1 MNSQAKMTPY
11 PEYKATNLPWLPQ
24 IPVHWVLVKIR
35 ELFTER
41 NQKVSDKEYAP
52 LSVSKGGVVPQISTV
67 AKTDNGDNRK
77 LVKVG
82 DFVINSRS
90 DRKGSSGISAY
101 DGSVSLINLVLK
113 PRNDYNRGYLHYLLK
128 SIPFIE
134 EYYKNGRGIV
144 ADLWTTRYSEMKTI
158 SIPTPTAA
166 EQEQIVR
173 YLDSMTAKINKLI
186 RAKKKQ
192 IALLQEQKQ
201 AIINQAVTKGLNP
214 NAEMKDSGIDWLGQI
229 PAHWEVK
236 HLGHFS
242 SLQNGLSASADYFG
256 SGYPFLNYGDVYSNY
271 EIKEPLSG
279 LANSTVKEQERY
291 SIQNGDVFFTRT
303 SETIDEIA
311 FSSVC
316 LKSIPHATFSG
327 FLIRVR
333 PNKGIILPLFS
344 KYYFRNTVLRNYFVK
359 EMNLVTRASLSQ
371 QLLRAL
377 PVVLPSLKEQ
387 EDIAQFL
394 ERKNKCFDTAIT
406 IIENEIAVIS
416 EYKNSLIASVVTG
429 QVDVRNIQ
437 VEDFDPADLISE
449 TDDDP
454 AEDDDQPQEESEE

>member
-1 MNSQAKMTPY
+1 MTPY

-24 IPVHWVLVKIR
+24 IPAHWVLVKIR

-52 LSVSKGGVVPQISTV
+52 LSVSKDGVVPQISTV

-134 EYYKNGRGIV
+134 EYYRNGRGIV

-201 AIINQAVTKGLNP
+201 AIINQAVTKGLNL

-229 PAHWEVK
+229 PAHWVLNK
-236 HLGHFS
+236 VGHFYKS
-242 SLQNGLSASADYFG
+242 VLGKMLATAPTTPNDTYEKYLCAKDVHFNGVDLSDLKQMWFSPEEKRKYLLEPGDLLVVEGGAGAGGAAIFDGFNEPVYIQNSIHLVRPQNS
-256 SGYPFLNYGDVYSNY
+256 
-271 EIKEPLSG
+271 E
-279 LANSTVKEQERY
+279 STV
-291 SIQNGDVFFTRT
+291 
-303 SETIDEIA
+303 
-311 FSSVC
+311 
-316 LKSIPHATFSG
+316 
-327 FLIRVR
+327 
-333 PNKGIILPLFS
+333 
-344 KYYFRNTVLRNYFVK
+344 
-359 EMNLVTRASLSQ
+359 
-371 QLLRAL
+371 
-377 PVVLPSLKEQ
+377 
-387 EDIAQFL
+387 QFL
-394 ERKNKCFDTAIT
+394 SRERK
-406 IIENEIAVIS
+406 
-416 EYKNSLIASVVTG
+416 
-429 QVDVRNIQ
+429 
-437 VEDFDPADLISE
+437 
-449 TDDDP
+449 
-454 AEDDDQPQEESEE
+454 

>member
-1 MNSQAKMTPY
+1 MNSQAIMTPY

-24 IPVHWVLVKIR
+24 IPAHWVLVKIR

-52 LSVSKGGVVPQISTV
+52 LSVSKDGVVPQISTV

-134 EYYKNGRGIV
+134 EYYRNGRGIV

-186 RAKKKQ
+186 RAKKK
-192 IALLQEQKQ
+192 ICDLIFEEILL
-201 AIINQAVTKGLNP
+201 
-214 NAEMKDSGIDWLGQI
+214 
-229 PAHWEVK
+229 
-236 HLGHFS
+236 
-242 SLQNGLSASADYFG
+242 
-256 SGYPFLNYGDVYSNY
+256 
-271 EIKEPLSG
+271 
-279 LANSTVKEQERY
+279 LANEHIDNANLPRY
-291 SIQNGDVFFTRT
+291 RLKNVIKLVGDQIIREE
-303 SETIDEIA
+303 ETLYTPIG
-311 FSSVC
+311 V
-316 LKSIPHATFSG
+316 LNRG
-327 FLIRVR
+327 R
-333 PNKGIILPLFS
+333 GIFH
-344 KYYFRNTVLRNYFVK
+344 K
-359 EMNLVTRASLSQ
+359 Q
-371 QLLRAL
+371 QLLGKDLGDSEFFNVSPGDMIFSGQFAWEGAVAIIQETERGCIASHRYPLARAINPEL
-377 PVVLPSLKEQ
+377 LKLEYLWAFFQTKYGDMLLNIHSHGAAGRNRPLNIMRLLSEAIPIPPLEEQKKIERLFLQLKEAKELAAKYSVQ
-387 EDIAQFL
+387 LQ
-394 ERKNKCFDTAIT
+394 
-406 IIENEIAVIS
+406 

-429 QVDVRNIQ
+429 QVDIRNIQ

-449 TDDDP
+449 TDDDS
-454 AEDDDQPQEESEE
+454 AEDDDQLQEESEE

>member
-1 MNSQAKMTPY
+1 MNSQAIMTPY

-24 IPVHWVLVKIR
+24 IPAHWVLVKIR

-52 LSVSKGGVVPQISTV
+52 LSVSKDGVVPQISTV

-134 EYYKNGRGIV
+134 EYYRNGRGIV

-186 RAKKKQ
+186 RAKKK
-192 IALLQEQKQ
+192 ICDLIFEEILL
-201 AIINQAVTKGLNP
+201 
-214 NAEMKDSGIDWLGQI
+214 
-229 PAHWEVK
+229 
-236 HLGHFS
+236 
-242 SLQNGLSASADYFG
+242 
-256 SGYPFLNYGDVYSNY
+256 
-271 EIKEPLSG
+271 
-279 LANSTVKEQERY
+279 LANEHIDNANLPRY
-291 SIQNGDVFFTRT
+291 RLKNVIKLVGDQIIREE
-303 SETIDEIA
+303 ETLYTPIG
-311 FSSVC
+311 V
-316 LKSIPHATFSG
+316 LNRG
-327 FLIRVR
+327 R
-333 PNKGIILPLFS
+333 GIFH
-344 KYYFRNTVLRNYFVK
+344 K
-359 EMNLVTRASLSQ
+359 Q
-371 QLLRAL
+371 QLLGKDLGDSEFFNVSPGDMIFSGQFAWEGAVAIIQETERGCIASHRYPLARAINPEL
-377 PVVLPSLKEQ
+377 LKLEYLWAFFQTKYGDMLLNIHSHGAAGRNRPLNIMRLLSEAIPIPPLEEQKKIERLFLQLKEAKELAAKYSVQ
-387 EDIAQFL
+387 LQ
-394 ERKNKCFDTAIT
+394 
-406 IIENEIAVIS
+406 

-429 QVDVRNIQ
+429 QVDIRNIQ

>member
-1 MNSQAKMTPY
+1 MTPY
-11 PEYKATNLPWLPQ
+11 PEYKATSLPWLPQ
-24 IPVHWVLVKIR
+24 IPAHWELVKIR

-144 ADLWTTRYSEMKTI
+144 ADLWTTRYSEMKTV

-186 RAKKKQ
+186 RAKKNQ

-229 PAHWEVK
+229 PAHWEISRCKYLLRETNFRSENGDEEHLSMSQKDGLIPDSQLDGHHLMSESYIGGKICKKNDLVLNRLK
-236 HLGHFS
+236 AHLGVFALAPQLGVVS
-242 SLQNGLSASADYFG
+242 PDYTI
-256 SGYPFLNYGDVYSNY
+256 LNINCKKVL
-271 EIKEPLSG
+271 P
-279 LANSTVKEQERY
+279 RY
-291 SIQNGDVFFTRT
+291 IEHV
-303 SETIDEIA
+303 
-311 FSSVC
+311 
-316 LKSIPHATFSG
+316 LKSNSCRSE
-327 FLIRVR
+327 LRIRVR
-333 PNKGIILPLFS
+333 GIVEGFWRLYTDDLYDITLPLPS
-344 KYYFRNTVLRNYFVK
+344 IEEQQQILNSAEEKTKILDK
-359 EMNLVTRASLSQ
+359 CLSDCVENIK
-371 QLLRAL
+371 L
-377 PVVLPSLKEQ
+377 LKEYL
-387 EDIAQFL
+387 D
-394 ERKNKCFDTAIT
+394 
-406 IIENEIAVIS
+406 
-416 EYKNSLIASVVTG
+416 SLIASVVTG
-429 QVDVRNIQ
+429 QVDVRNIA
-437 VEDFDPADLISE
+437 VEDFDPADLITE

-454 AEDDDQPQEESEE
+454 AKDESPEESEE

>member
-1 MNSQAKMTPY
+1 MTPY

-24 IPVHWVLVKIR
+24 IPAHWELVKIR

-113 PRNDYNRGYLHYLLK
+113 PRNDYNRSYLHYLLK

-144 ADLWTTRYSEMKTI
+144 ADLWTTRYSEMKTV

-229 PAHWEVK
+229 PAHWEISRCKYLLRETNFRSENGDEEHLSMSQKDGLIPDSQLDGHHLMSESYIGGKICKKNDLVLNRLK
-236 HLGHFS
+236 AHLGVFALAPQLGVVS
-242 SLQNGLSASADYFG
+242 PDYTI
-256 SGYPFLNYGDVYSNY
+256 LNINCKKVL
-271 EIKEPLSG
+271 P
-279 LANSTVKEQERY
+279 RY
-291 SIQNGDVFFTRT
+291 IEHV
-303 SETIDEIA
+303 
-311 FSSVC
+311 
-316 LKSIPHATFSG
+316 LKSNSCRSE
-327 FLIRVR
+327 LRIRVR
-333 PNKGIILPLFS
+333 GIVEGFWRLYTDDLYDITLPLPS
-344 KYYFRNTVLRNYFVK
+344 IEEQQQILNSAEEKTKILDK
-359 EMNLVTRASLSQ
+359 CLSDCVENIK
-371 QLLRAL
+371 L
-377 PVVLPSLKEQ
+377 LKEYL
-387 EDIAQFL
+387 D
-394 ERKNKCFDTAIT
+394 
-406 IIENEIAVIS
+406 
-416 EYKNSLIASVVTG
+416 SLIASVVTG
-429 QVDVRNIQ
+429 QVDVRNIA
-437 VEDFDPADLISE
+437 VEDFDPADLITE

-454 AEDDDQPQEESEE
+454 TEEESSEESEVE

>member
-1 MNSQAKMTPY
+1 MTPY

-24 IPVHWVLVKIR
+24 IPAHWELVKIR

-113 PRNDYNRGYLHYLLK
+113 PRNDYNRSYLHYLLK

-144 ADLWTTRYSEMKTI
+144 ADLWTTRYSEMKTV

-214 NAEMKDSGIDWLGQI
+214 DAEMKDSGIDWLGQI

-236 HLGHFS
+236 KAKYCVNINHGS
-242 SLQNGLSASADYFG
+242 DPVTEGNVPVYG
-256 SGYPFLNYGDVYSNY
+256 SGAGSFKTCGEFKEGPAVLVGRKGATLHIPHYITGKYWNVDTAFDVKAKKNFFLHFYYFLATCFDYHFYISQTTLPSMTQTDYLNMKLPVPPQKEQYDIIQYLVMQDEKFDNLIA
-271 EIKEPLSG
+271 EIKNII
-279 LANSTVKEQERY
+279 NS
-291 SIQNGDVFFTRT
+291 
-303 SETIDEIA
+303 
-311 FSSVC
+311 
-316 LKSIPHATFSG
+316 
-327 FLIRVR
+327 
-333 PNKGIILPLFS
+333 LF
-344 KYYFRNTVLRNYFVK
+344 
-359 EMNLVTRASLSQ
+359 
-371 QLLRAL
+371 
-377 PVVLPSLKEQ
+377 
-387 EDIAQFL
+387 
-394 ERKNKCFDTAIT
+394 
-406 IIENEIAVIS
+406 
-416 EYKNSLIASVVTG
+416 EYKNSLIACVVTG

-449 TDDDP
+449 TDDNP
-454 AEDDDQPQEESEE
+454 AEEESTEESEE

>member
-1 MNSQAKMTPY
+1 MTPY

-24 IPVHWVLVKIR
+24 IPAHWALVKIR

-134 EYYKNGRGIV
+134 EYYRNGRGIV

-229 PAHWEVK
+229 PAKWAVKPLKRVCKVNAGVGHLSKKLSDDALVTFLPMENISVDGKIDCSQKQPLKNVKTGFSAFAVNDVVVAKITPCFENGKGACLDNLDTEIGFGTTELIVLRSFSNQINSQYLYCITMLTSFRRNGAEVMTGSAGQK
-236 HLGHFS
+236 RVPANFIANFTCGIPPLEE
-242 SLQNGLSASADYFG
+242 QNAIVQYLAKQNALFEKT
-256 SGYPFLNYGDVYSNY
+256 LNGIKK
-271 EIKEPLSG
+271 EIE
-279 LANSTVKEQERY
+279 
-291 SIQNGDVFFTRT
+291 
-303 SETIDEIA
+303 
-311 FSSVC
+311 
-316 LKSIPHATFSG
+316 
-327 FLIRVR
+327 
-333 PNKGIILPLFS
+333 IIL
-344 KYYFRNTVLRNYFVK
+344 
-359 EMNLVTRASLSQ
+359 
-371 QLLRAL
+371 
-377 PVVLPSLKEQ
+377 
-387 EDIAQFL
+387 
-394 ERKNKCFDTAIT
+394 
-406 IIENEIAVIS
+406 

-429 QVDVRNIQ
+429 QVDIRNIQ
-437 VEDFDPADLISE
+437 VEEFDPADLITE
-449 TDDDP
+449 TDDDS
-454 AEDDDQPQEESEE
+454 AEEESSEESEE

>member
-1 MNSQAKMTPY
+1 MTPY
-11 PEYKATNLPWLPQ
+11 PEYKATKLPWLPQ
-24 IPVHWVLVKIR
+24 IPAHWELVKIR

-134 EYYKNGRGIV
+134 EYYKNGHGIV

-173 YLDSMTAKINKLI
+173 YLDSTTSEINKLI

-236 HLGHFS
+236 KAKYCVNINHGS
-242 SLQNGLSASADYFG
+242 DPVTEGNVPVYG
-256 SGYPFLNYGDVYSNY
+256 SGAGSFKTCGEFKEGPAVLVGRKGATLHIPHYITGKYWNVDTAFDVKAKKNFFLHFYYFLATCFDYHFYISQTTLPSMTQTDYLNMKLPVPPQKEQYDIIQFLVMQDEKFDNLIA
-271 EIKEPLSG
+271 EIKNII
-279 LANSTVKEQERY
+279 NS
-291 SIQNGDVFFTRT
+291 
-303 SETIDEIA
+303 
-311 FSSVC
+311 
-316 LKSIPHATFSG
+316 
-327 FLIRVR
+327 
-333 PNKGIILPLFS
+333 LF
-344 KYYFRNTVLRNYFVK
+344 
-359 EMNLVTRASLSQ
+359 
-371 QLLRAL
+371 
-377 PVVLPSLKEQ
+377 
-387 EDIAQFL
+387 
-394 ERKNKCFDTAIT
+394 
-406 IIENEIAVIS
+406 
-416 EYKNSLIASVVTG
+416 EYKNSLIACVVTG